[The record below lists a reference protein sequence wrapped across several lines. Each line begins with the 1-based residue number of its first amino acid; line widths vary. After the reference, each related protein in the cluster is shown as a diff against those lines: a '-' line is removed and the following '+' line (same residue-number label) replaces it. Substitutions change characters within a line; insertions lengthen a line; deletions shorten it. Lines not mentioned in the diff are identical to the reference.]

1 MPLPWMQRRPAS
13 MTSHF
18 ELSIMIG
25 TRAISG
31 SPAIRFRKRTIAAL
45 LSSIASSMLMSM
57 TCAPFSTC
65 WRATPSASS
74 NWPFRIR
81 RANAFEP
88 VTLVRSPMLTN
99 SASAADHD
107 RLEAGQLH
115 RGNGNGIVAAIA
127 RSEGGPRHPP
137 RPRSGSGERSCGR
150 RRDRHRARA
159 WQPSRTSGSGLSQRS
174 SGRSKLYESAR
185 MRAGGL
191 ADRSRSRRAVPRD
204 ADYRQAASSSPNSA
218 PRCPQRGA

>member
-1 MPLPWMQRRPAS
+1 

-99 SASAADHD
+99 SASAPIRTGSRPDSF
-107 RLEAGQLH
+107 
-115 RGNGNGIVAAIA
+115 I
-127 RSEGGPRHPP
+127 GGTGTE
-137 RPRSGSGERSCGR
+137 S
-150 RRDRHRARA
+150 
-159 WQPSRTSGSGLSQRS
+159 WQPSL
-174 SGRSKLYESAR
+174 AR
-185 MRAGGL
+185 KEAAAPTAAQVMGG
-191 ADRSRSRRAVPRD
+191 
-204 ADYRQAASSSPNSA
+204 
-218 PRCPQRGA
+218 